1 MKAQSGAK
9 PKWEM
14 QHVFDK
20 IKPLNID
27 QTIDVCWLYQE
38 GPFIQQQAP
47 QYGLELLIFF
57 VRRPG
62 LFILLDKTKS
72 IDQFY

>member
-1 MKAQSGAK
+1 MKTQSGAK
-9 PKWEM
+9 PKWKM

-47 QYGLELLIFF
+47 QYGLELLIFLS
-57 VRRPG
+57 G
-62 LFILLDKTKS
+62 DQDCLFYLTK
-72 IDQFY
+72 QKV